1 MSIQENINRVLATT
15 TIGAGARASYKAK
28 EEAKAAK
35 KEEREYQ
42 EERDAVRHKYRMQEI
57 QSQGE
62 EQRKVAETQAAQK
75 IAIEKEKGEQ
85 AQKVQGIK
93 ERAATRRTKL
103 KTQADIEKAKS
114 DLGIAQARARKA
126 NKAEREKT
134 KRMLARKGGV
144 VNEK

>member
-1 MSIQENINRVLATT
+1 MSIQESINRVLATT
-15 TIGAGARASYKAK
+15 TVGAGARASFKAK

-35 KEEREYQ
+35 QEEREYQ
-42 EERDAVRHKYRMQEI
+42 EERDAIRHQQRLEEI
-57 QSQGE
+57 RKQGE

-144 VNEK
+144 TNEK